1 MRLFAIRLENADTLI
16 VAAADEP
23 EALQKAGLTSGAL
36 SYVQEQLKNQGID
49 RHRADLVL
57 DGVGPQRYEIRELED
72 IFLHLRISDLG
83 TFSLEGTDEPT
94 YDALFQGYPIMRAT
108 HKQIADKWPAMGE
121 IEDHRAEH
129 DALMAD
135 AFSQEKTRLMV
146 PTETDELCT

>member
-1 MRLFAIRLENADTLI
+1 MRLFALRLENADTII

-36 SYVQEQLKNQGID
+36 FHVQQQLKNQGID

-72 IFLHLRISDLG
+72 ILLNLRISDLG
-83 TFSLEGTDEPT
+83 TFSLEGTDELT
-94 YDALFQGYPIMRAT
+94 YDALFDGYPIMRAT
-108 HKQIADKWPAMGE
+108 HKEIGDKGPDVRE
-121 IEDHRAEH
+121 IDNHRTEH

-135 AFSQEKTRLMV
+135 AFSREKTRLMV
-146 PTETDELCT
+146 PAETDRQV